1 MTEAVW
7 QTFVKGYSENEVEN
21 SVLLSKYP
29 TVPANLAGTDDGILR
44 NVETARELISLGLK
58 LRNEKQIKVRQPLP
72 TMYVSATETNH
83 AAIGAFGAV
92 ILSEMNVGE
101 IKELEDT
108 SALESNYLTVNFKVA
123 GRVLKA
129 QANPVKAYL
138 ASLDDET
145 QQTLAD
151 KVSKGEAISIESLG
165 LSDIPADVFT
175 VESKS
180 KGSIA
185 VHKDADGFV
194 ALDCE
199 ISEELMRAGICRDIV
214 RQCQVFRKNAGF
226 DVSDRIYV
234 QFVTDAEL
242 LASVIDEKKE
252 QLASDLLATF
262 AEVKEPEFTGEIDLD
277 GAKLTVLLRRV

>member
-1 MTEAVW
+1 
-7 QTFVKGYSENEVEN
+7 
-21 SVLLSKYP
+21 
-29 TVPANLAGTDDGILR
+29 
-44 NVETARELISLGLK
+44 
-58 LRNEKQIKVRQPLP
+58 
-72 TMYVSATETNH
+72 
-83 AAIGAFGAV
+83 
-92 ILSEMNVGE
+92 MNVGE